1 MESIILKKNKDIY
14 KIITAVLI
22 ALFPIHPVFTLYFD
36 WPVILKCVLILICL
50 GFRKYYVFEFKKQL
64 VQVRFLGFKLNEN
77 SIFEHS
83 ANYLLIHKAVQ
94 DTKYEL
100 RIGTDKEYEIIVIHK
115 DYFYVSNLASQLSHL
130 LHIDLYNPFEDYD

>member
-1 MESIILKKNKDIY
+1 MNLYIDLNNNLKLLNIQKNISCFSLKNIIINKYSLKYDFSIIYKNKILENNDLINSNKDIY

-64 VQVRFLGFKLNEN
+64 VQVRFLGLKLN
-77 SIFEHS
+77 
-83 ANYLLIHKAVQ
+83 
-94 DTKYEL
+94 DT
-100 RIGTDKEYEIIVIHK
+100 
-115 DYFYVSNLASQLSHL
+115 NL
-130 LHIDLYNPFEDYD
+130 E

>member
-64 VQVRFLGFKLNEN
+64 VQVRFLGLKLNEN
-77 SIFEHS
+77 SM
-83 ANYLLIHKAVQ
+83 LVQ
-94 DTKYEL
+94 FCRSEFL
-100 RIGTDKEYEIIVIHK
+100 
-115 DYFYVSNLASQLSHL
+115 
-130 LHIDLYNPFEDYD
+130 

>member
-1 MESIILKKNKDIY
+1 MICSTKVVPDLGIPSIKIGVVLSFPIFWYLLKKFLLN
-14 KIITAVLI
+14 VLLI
-22 ALFPIHPVFTLYFD
+22 FKNSSFSLF
-36 WPVILKCVLILICL
+36 
-50 GFRKYYVFEFKKQL
+50 
-64 VQVRFLGFKLNEN
+64 NEN